1 MLEAKHKM
9 KLFFAVRPWEDEP
22 DHAEWIDGELENL
35 ENPTS
40 NMTGFKC
47 RIVRNETTGTLCGYV
62 GIPKENRFW
71 GMDYDAEDDDLI
83 AISREVHGGL
93 TFASGEKGWWYFGFD
108 TAHADD
114 FAPKIV
120 ELLLST
126 NYEFK
131 DNGLRFHNCMNYRT
145 WEFVE
150 NEVHW
155 LAWRLAKYD
164 QYEKEGDD
172 E

>member
-22 DHAEWIDGELENL
+22 DHAEWIQEPSGY
-35 ENPTS
+35 
-40 NMTGFKC
+40 KC
-47 RIVRNETTGTLCGYV
+47 RIRRNETTGTLCGYV
-62 GIPKENRFW
+62 GIPKEHRFW
-71 GMDYDAEDDDLI
+71 GVGYDSDEEIHAIAED
-83 AISREVHGGL
+83 VHGGL
-93 TFASGEKGWWYFGFD
+93 TYSQQGDDGWWFFGFD
-108 TAHADD
+108 TAHTED

-150 NEVHW
+150 YEIYW
-155 LAWRLAKYD
+155 LGMRLWAYNN
-164 QYEKEGDD
+164 YEKEGKD

>member
-9 KLFFAVRPWEDEP
+9 KLFYAVRPWETEP
-22 DHAEWIDGELENL
+22 DHAEWVDGEVDH
-35 ENPTS
+35 PTT
-40 NMTGFKC
+40 NATGFKC

-62 GIPKENRFW
+62 GVPKENRFW
-71 GMDYDAEDDDLI
+71 GMDYDAKDYDLI
-83 AISREVHGGL
+83 SISREVHGGL
-93 TFASGEKGWWYFGFD
+93 TFASGEKGWWFFGFD

-114 FAPKIV
+114 FAPAIV
-120 ELLLST
+120 ELLIESK
-126 NYEFK
+126 YEFK
-131 DNGLRFHNCMNYRT
+131 DRGLSFHDCMNYRT

-164 QYEKEGDD
+164 QYEKED
-172 E
+172 EDE

>member
-9 KLFFAVRPWEDEP
+9 KLFFAVRPWENEP
-22 DHAEWIDGELENL
+22 DHAEWVQEPSGY
-35 ENPTS
+35 
-40 NMTGFKC
+40 KC
-47 RIVRNETTGTLCGYV
+47 RIKRNEGTGTLCGYV
-62 GIPKENRFW
+62 GIPKEHRFW
-71 GMDYDAEDDDLI
+71 GVGYDSDEEIHAIAED
-83 AISREVHGGL
+83 VHGGL
-93 TFASGEKGWWYFGFD
+93 TYSQQGDDGWWFFGFD
-108 TAHADD
+108 TAHTED

-150 NEVHW
+150 YEIYW
-155 LAWRLAKYD
+155 LGMRLWAYNN
-164 QYEKEGDD
+164 YEKEGKD

>member
-1 MLEAKHKM
+1 MLEASMKM
-9 KLFFAVRPWEDEP
+9 KLFYAVRPWETEP
-22 DHAEWIDGELENL
+22 DHAEWTQEVSGY
-35 ENPTS
+35 
-40 NMTGFKC
+40 KC
-47 RIVRNETTGTLCGYV
+47 RIVRNENTGALCGYV
-62 GIPKENRFW
+62 GIPKEHRFW
-71 GMDYDAEDDDLI
+71 GTEYGTHGELDD
-83 AISREVHGGL
+83 ISDNVHGGL
-93 TFASGEKGWWYFGFD
+93 TYSQAESDGYWYFGFD
-108 TAHADD
+108 TAHTED

-150 NEVHW
+150 GEIHW
-155 LAWRLAKYD
+155 LGKRLW
-164 QYEKEGDD
+164 QYNNYEIGFKD